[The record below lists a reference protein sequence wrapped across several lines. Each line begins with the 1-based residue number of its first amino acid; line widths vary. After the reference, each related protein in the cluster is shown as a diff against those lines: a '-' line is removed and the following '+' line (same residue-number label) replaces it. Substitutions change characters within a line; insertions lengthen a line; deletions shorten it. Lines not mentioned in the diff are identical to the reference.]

1 MSMQTYYDLKKML
14 CKELDEMTYK
24 GNGRIDNIEDL
35 KIIDMLT
42 HSIKSLETVI
52 AMAEAQYSG
61 ESGHY
66 PMPMMGNWNRSFEN
80 GGMSNRNGG
89 GGGSGR
95 SNAQRRNAMGQF
107 SRGGS
112 FGGNSMRRSRDDA
125 EAEMIEELRGLM
137 ESAQDNET
145 RMKFQRFIMD
155 LEEG

>member
-1 MSMQTYYDLKKML
+1 MSMQTYYGVKQML
-14 CKELDEMTYK
+14 CEELDKMAMQGAINNVE
-24 GNGRIDNIEDL
+24 EL
-35 KIIDMLT
+35 KIVDLLT
-42 HSIKSLETVI
+42 HSLKSIETLI

-66 PMPMMGNWNRSFEN
+66 PMPMPMMWNRSFGN
-80 GGMSNRNGG
+80 GGGSGASNRN

-112 FGGNSMRRSRDDA
+112 FGGGSMRRSRDDA

>member
-24 GNGRIDNIEDL
+24 GNGRIENVEDL
-35 KIIDMLT
+35 KILDMLT
-42 HSIKSLETVI
+42 HSLKSLETVI
-52 AMAEAQYSG
+52 AMNESQYSG

-66 PMPMMGNWNRSFEN
+66 PMSIPMMGNWNRSFEN

-89 GGGSGR
+89 GR

-107 SRGGS
+107 SRGNS
-112 FGGNSMRRSRDDA
+112 FGDNSMRRSRDDA

-137 ESAQDNET
+137 ESARDNET